1 MVKGGGVAVWER
13 LIIPYLFPSS
23 LHHSPNLNQYQ
34 LAAPHDI
41 CPGGFFVKQRLHTSV
56 WEESIKRKA
65 QERYWLQIN
74 HRSFIMFEFT
84 ETIVEK
90 GAILK
95 ISGIM
100 VDPEAMALNE
110 KVKEL
115 LQRGIRYI
123 VLEMSAV
130 RLMNSSFGLGVIAG
144 CWASISRAGGKMII
158 ANPSPKVLQL
168 LKITRLNE
176 ILEVAESVEAALSG
190 ERS

>member
-1 MVKGGGVAVWER
+1 
-13 LIIPYLFPSS
+13 
-23 LHHSPNLNQYQ
+23 
-34 LAAPHDI
+34 
-41 CPGGFFVKQRLHTSV
+41 
-56 WEESIKRKA
+56 
-65 QERYWLQIN
+65 
-74 HRSFIMFEFT
+74 MFEFT